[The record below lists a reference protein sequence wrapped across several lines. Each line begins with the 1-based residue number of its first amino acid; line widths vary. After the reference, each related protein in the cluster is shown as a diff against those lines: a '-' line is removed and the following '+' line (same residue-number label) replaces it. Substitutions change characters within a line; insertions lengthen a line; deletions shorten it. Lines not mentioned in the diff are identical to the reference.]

1 MTLPE
6 IIFASATMA
15 SAAAH
20 LFGTER
26 ACGVSWIVRFG
37 DQREILASFARR
49 SPPGARASTVQ
60 AVDFHELGPSHFA
73 SAVASG
79 VLLLSRRA
87 MARPVGRPQRARGQ
101 ERLSHCGAQPP
112 RPSKARHVRTAAFP
126 SAFIMRTVQAEGA
139 LCWRRRGVVHGRVLA
154 GGGRDLPA
162 GTDERPKQQALSRQV

>member
-1 MTLPE
+1 
-6 IIFASATMA
+6 MA

-60 AVDFHELGPSHFA
+60 AVDFHELGPSYFA